1 MNRTQPPFYFPTA
14 LGSHVHSRATR
25 VVHRLRTH
33 HFCSTFFWRSSYTVP
48 LTNAHLCAEQ
58 PNMSATDGHDISDI
72 HTSTVGESLSDPGAH
87 GIDASEAGH
96 SVGVEH
102 HPNIPAVGASVSIS
116 DPSAAVSIN
125 ERSSTALL
133 NLASSCSLTEI
144 LNVQQQ
150 ALEQFQC
157 QLQLA
162 QQNEAINQRLD
173 AIERTLNNLIHQ
185 KAQEEAVRSVGGQS
199 VTPIRPSQ
207 QLDASVSGSSNE
219 SKKKKL
225 PRELCVSFKVLK
237 HFFFLGES

>member
-1 MNRTQPPFYFPTA
+1 MLLAWYVDYGPTIFAPHFFGALRVPF
-14 LGSHVHSRATR
+14 L
-25 VVHRLRTH
+25 
-33 HFCSTFFWRSSYTVP
+33 
-48 LTNAHLCAEQ
+48 AHLCAVQ

-72 HTSTVGESLSDPGAH
+72 HTSTTVGESLSDPGAH
-87 GIDASEAGH
+87 GIDGSEAGH

-116 DPSAAVSIN
+116 DPSATVSIN

-207 QLDASVSGSSNE
+207 QLDASISGSSNE

-225 PRELCVSFKVLK
+225 PRELCVSSYCGVCVCVCARARVCACVRVWCRFL
-237 HFFFLGES
+237 FF

>member
-1 MNRTQPPFYFPTA
+1 
-14 LGSHVHSRATR
+14 
-25 VVHRLRTH
+25 
-33 HFCSTFFWRSSYTVP
+33 
-48 LTNAHLCAEQ
+48 
-58 PNMSATDGHDISDI
+58 MSVTDDI

-116 DPSAAVSIN
+116 DPSATVSIN

-185 KAQEEAVRSVGGQS
+185 KAQEEAVRSVGGPS
-199 VTPIRPSQ
+199 ITPIRPSQ

-225 PRELCVSFKVLK
+225 PRELCVRAISALVILWCM
-237 HFFFLGES
+237 LRACACVEVCMCVCYVCSCGCACVCVMCVCVCLCVYLSGARL